1 MTPVKEGETM
11 TSGQKPNTFQETPRL
26 DKPGAGLPFYEWAI
40 ANYIIFPMRFRR
52 ITPQLAIEQFES
64 EVSQIL
70 TLTENLDSNKLSAR
84 RLIPRL
90 RGLEDSSRYWSTAMT
105 LRHIVIVLKG
115 SAGILTALS
124 HNKTDMQERG
134 TADVKPEEEL
144 DLETIRDEFK
154 DQAEQ
159 FSRLAKKLEIDKYPE
174 AKFRHPWF
182 GKLNARQWLLFVAPH
197 TEIHRKQ
204 IEEILKRL

>member
-1 MTPVKEGETM
+1 MTTKESPVMSQPT
-11 TSGQKPNTFQETPRL
+11 L

-40 ANYIIFPMRFRR
+40 ANYIIFPLRFKT
-52 ITPQLAIEQFES
+52 ISPQQALQEFQT
-64 EVSQIL
+64 EVGKIVA
-70 TLTENLDSNKLSAR
+70 LTESLSEEKLAER

-90 RGLEDSSRYWSTAMT
+90 LGLEDSSRYWSCAMT
-105 LRHIVIVLKG
+105 LRHLVIVLKG
-115 SAGILTALS
+115 SAGILTALT

-144 DLETIRDEFK
+144 DQGTIRQEFI

-159 FSRLAKKLEIDKYPE
+159 FARMASRLEIDKYPE

-182 GKLNARQWLLFVAPH
+182 GKLNARQWLLFAAPR
-197 TEIHRKQ
+197 TRIHRKQ
-204 IEEILKRL
+204 IEEILKRI

>member
-1 MTPVKEGETM
+1 MTSVTEGEKM
-11 TSGQKPNTFQETPRL
+11 VEGQKPSTDHSTPKL

-40 ANYIIFPMRFRR
+40 ANYIIFPMRFQKT
-52 ITPQLAIEQFES
+52 TPQKAIAEFES
-64 EVSQIL
+64 EVAQIL
-70 TLTENLDSNKLSAR
+70 ALTEKLDSNQLSAR

-105 LRHIVIVLKG
+105 LRHLVIVLKG

-144 DLETIRDEFK
+144 DLETIRNEFK
-154 DQAEQ
+154 EQAEQ
-159 FSRLAKKLEIDKYPE
+159 FTRLAKRLEIDKYPE

-182 GKLNARQWLLFVAPH
+182 GKLNARQWLVFAAPH